1 MKKEHVTKTAH
12 RWFDPSSP
20 VSIAMRD
27 ARVSRRDGRGLM
39 SLSEAR
45 RLLES
50 IEVFRKGEGRSAAG
64 TMVFESDR
72 VWAAFLSLEDAAEFV
87 KHARRIRWE
96 FQVRGRDNVALHERY
111 GDGILPWIE
120 SRIEG
125 EGALVNVP
133 WCVVPCL
140 LAIGTRDALDVAL
153 RVHSVV
159 ELGSAGGE
167 IDAEDSDFAEDTSA
181 SDDDE
186 DDDADD
192 EDADDAEDEDEDDD
206 DDSSADEDDD
216 EERARGEGAEKA
228 DGLEVARRWMT
239 RHPDAYGALAA
250 LADEGNSRAA
260 ELLRDRAAAL
270 GGVVREAIEAALG
283 GEVARRIAEQFSLP
297 RTRLPEEVER
307 LLAESEVI
315 DEPRGPLWSIA
326 ELDEAARRFDL
337 PIWDNANYTTAAMRI
352 TGYASQK
359 GDTLVIEQILHHPG
373 SGVLACWELAAYGP
387 GAGKRAARDEE
398 LIADAARDELQSVE
412 IDADDYVDGITNQI
426 VLLGERDERGRP
438 TAGSDGP
445 RIVPLPLPSDDMI
458 VHVKRASVRQK
469 GDPLRASYRLPR
481 VFAALPEASRASLRL
496 VTPVEALVVDL
507 CRRHRDAIFAA
518 DRDLRVAAAIPQG
531 ATRLFSFDDF
541 QYVAAGEP
549 ASRSND
555 LVAMV
560 EALRARRKIT
570 RLPGTANARPE
581 CWIPG
586 SAELRSYAG
595 GDAWAEGDDPIE
607 PEAPAAGVGVT
618 PYWSLTIAR
627 GYPHGVW
634 LLHGAAQNKR
644 GQAEQAILH
653 LTNAS
658 SPVVH
663 MFWPRRT
670 ACMWARVCGLAERK
684 WAPGDRGVLTA
695 SKNDR
700 MLYAAE
706 ARKLVEN
713 FVLRSFAVPPHVG
726 TEFVLLLEALVGGRE
741 TVDAFVAALGK
752 LSSEAWASERV
763 ALASAIFELGFVLR
777 RVEGTSGPLRERLE
791 QSYRAGHT
799 GEAMRMLD
807 LTLYGRAGAER
818 SARCE
823 LDLAHAGGDPSWV
836 RERLL
841 DRKTPASAPDVF
853 LVSLAGEEM
862 LAKYEGRLPQVTD
875 AAWVGSQLARLAS
888 PRVVGMALALYA
900 DRPEARAAISQA
912 LFERPEI
919 RAEIE
924 ANQRGPQAKIAKALL
939 TALDERDERAY
950 ARRQGAQGDEDDE
963 DLDDE
968 EDDED
973 EEDEA

>member
-1 MKKEHVTKTAH
+1 MKKEHVTKTAP

-50 IEVFRKGEGRSAAG
+50 TEVYRKGEGRSTGG

-72 VWAAFLSLEDAAEFV
+72 VWAALLSLEDAAEFV
-87 KHARRIRWE
+87 KHATRIRWE
-96 FQVRGRDNVALHERY
+96 FQVRGRDNVALHDRY

-120 SRIEG
+120 RRVEG
-125 EGALVNVP
+125 DGALVNVP
-133 WCVVPCL
+133 WCVLPCL
-140 LAIGTRDALDVAL
+140 LAIGTREALEVTL
-153 RVHSVV
+153 RVRSVV
-159 ELGSAGGE
+159 ELASAGSE
-167 IDAEDSDFAEDTSA
+167 IDAEESDFAEDEPAA
-181 SDDDE
+181 SDDDDE
-186 DDDADD
+186 DDEEED
-192 EDADDAEDEDEDDD
+192 EEDDEDEDDP
-206 DDSSADEDDD
+206 SADEDED
-216 EERARGEGAEKA
+216 EERGREGDAEKH

-250 LADEGNSRAA
+250 LADEGNTRAA

-283 GEVARRIAEQFSLP
+283 PEAAKRIAEQFSLP
-297 RTRLPEEVER
+297 RTRLPEAVER
-307 LLAESEVI
+307 LLAEADVI

-337 PIWDNANYTTAAMRI
+337 PIWDNTNYTTAAMRI

-359 GDTLVIEQILHHPG
+359 GDALVIEQIVHHPG
-373 SGVLACWELAAYGP
+373 SGALVGWHFEAYGP
-387 GAGKRAARDEE
+387 GAGKRSGSDDE
-398 LIADAARDELQSVE
+398 LVDATRDELQSVE

-426 VLLGERDERGRP
+426 VLLGERDEKGRP

-458 VHVKRASVRQK
+458 VHVKRAAVRQN

-481 VFAALPEASRASLRL
+481 SFAALPSETREALRL
-496 VTPVEALVVDL
+496 VTPAEALVVDL

-518 DRDLRVAAAIPQG
+518 DRDLRVAAGVPQG

-549 ASRSND
+549 ASRSMD

-570 RLPGTANARPE
+570 RLPGAANARPE
-581 CWIPG
+581 RWIPAA
-586 SAELRSYAG
+586 AEIRSYAG
-595 GDAWAEGDDPIE
+595 GDAWAEGDDPVE
-607 PEAPAAGVGVT
+607 PEPPAAGVGVT

-627 GYPHGVW
+627 GFPHGVW
-634 LLHGAAQNKR
+634 LLHGAAQNKK

-653 LTNAS
+653 LMNAS
-658 SPVVH
+658 SPVIRL
-663 MFWPRRT
+663 FWPRRT
-670 ACMWARVCGLAERK
+670 ACMWARATGLAERK
-684 WAPGDRGVLTA
+684 WVTGDRGVLA
-695 SKNDR
+695 AAKNDR

-706 ARKLVEN
+706 ARRLVEN
-713 FVLRSFAVPPHVG
+713 FVLRPWSVPPHVG
-726 TEFVLLLEALVGGRE
+726 AELVLLLEALVGGRE
-741 TVDAFVAALGK
+741 TVDAFVVALGK
-752 LSSEAWASERV
+752 LSPEAWASSLP
-763 ALASAIFELGFVLR
+763 ALASAIFELGFVLH
-777 RVEGTSGPLRERLE
+777 RVEGRAGPLHERLE
-791 QSYRAGHT
+791 RAYRQAQP
-799 GEAMRMLD
+799 GEAMRLLD
-807 LTLYGRAGAER
+807 LVLHGRAGAER

-823 LDLAHAGGDPSWV
+823 LDLAHVGDDPDWV
-836 RERLL
+836 REKLL
-841 DRKTPASAPDVF
+841 DRRTPASAPDVF
-853 LVSLAGEEM
+853 LVSLAGEGM
-862 LAKYEGRLPQVTD
+862 LAKYEARIPTVTD

-888 PRVVGMALALYA
+888 ARVVGMALAIYA

-924 ANQRGPQAKIAKALL
+924 SNQRGPQAKIARALL
-939 TALDERDERAY
+939 TALDERDERVY
-950 ARRQGAQGDEDDE
+950 ARRQGAQDDEDDDDLDEDDE
-963 DLDDE
+963 DDDDE
-968 EDDED
+968 
-973 EEDEA
+973 A

>member
-1 MKKEHVTKTAH
+1 MKKEHVTKTAP

-45 RLLES
+45 RLVES
-50 IEVFRKGEGRSAAG
+50 AEAFRKGEGRSAGG

-72 VWAAFLSLEDAAEFV
+72 VWAALLSLEDAAEFV
-87 KHARRIRWE
+87 KHGRRIRWE
-96 FQVRGRDNVALHERY
+96 FQVRGRDNTALYDRY

-120 SRIEG
+120 SRIEA
-125 EGALVNVP
+125 EGALANVP

-140 LAIGTRDALDVAL
+140 LAIGTREALDVAL
-153 RVHSVV
+153 RVQSIV
-159 ELGSAGGE
+159 ELPSTGSE
-167 IDAEDSDFAEDTSA
+167 IEADESDLAEDASTSDEDDGDES
-181 SDDDE
+181 DDE
-186 DDDADD
+186 D
-192 EDADDAEDEDEDDD
+192 DEDEDDD
-206 DDSSADEDDD
+206 DDDPGADEDEDD
-216 EERARGEGAEKA
+216 ERARADA
-228 DGLEVARRWMT
+228 STQDDGLDVARRWMT
-239 RHPDAYGALAA
+239 RHPDAYGALAT
-250 LADEGNSRAA
+250 LADEGNTRAA

-283 GEVARRIAEQFSLP
+283 EEAARRIAEQFDLP

-307 LLAESEVI
+307 LLAESEAI

-326 ELDEAARRFDL
+326 ELDEAARKFDL
-337 PIWDNANYTTAAMRI
+337 PIWDNANYTTGAMRI

-359 GDTLVIEQILHHPG
+359 GDVLVIEQILHHPG
-373 SGVLACWELAAYGP
+373 SGVLACWELSAYGP
-387 GAGKRAARDEE
+387 GAGKRSGRDDE
-398 LIADAARDELQSVE
+398 LIVDAARDELQSVE

-426 VLLGERDERGRP
+426 VLLGDRDEKGRP

-458 VHVKRASVRQK
+458 VHVKRAAVRQN

-481 VFAALPEASRASLRL
+481 SFAALPEASRENLRL
-496 VTPVEALVVDL
+496 VTPAEALIVDL
-507 CRRHRDAIFAA
+507 CRRHRDMIFAA

-541 QYVAAGEP
+541 EYVAAGEP
-549 ASRSND
+549 ASRSMD
-555 LVAMV
+555 LLAMV

-570 RLPGTANARPE
+570 RLPGRPNARPE

-586 SAELRSYAG
+586 AAELRSYAG

-607 PEAPAAGVGVT
+607 PETPAAGVGVT

-627 GYPHGVW
+627 GFPHGVW
-634 LLHGAAQNKR
+634 LLHGAAQNKK

-658 SPVVH
+658 SPVVRL
-663 MFWPRRT
+663 FWPRRT
-670 ACMWARVCGLAERK
+670 ACMWARVAGLAERK
-684 WAPGDRGVLTA
+684 WVTGDRGVLAA

-706 ARKLVEN
+706 ARKLVES
-713 FVLRSFAVPPHVG
+713 FVLRPWSVPAHVG
-726 TEFVLLLEALVGGRE
+726 MEFVLLLEALVGGRE
-741 TVDAFVAALGK
+741 TIDAFVAALGK
-752 LSSEAWASERV
+752 LSPEAWASDRA

-777 RVEGTSGPLRERLE
+777 RVEGTRGPLRERLAASWRPG
-791 QSYRAGHT
+791 QT
-799 GEAMRMLD
+799 GEAPRMLD
-807 LTLYGRAGAER
+807 LVLHGRAGAER

-823 LDLAHAGGDPSWV
+823 LDLAHAGSDPTWV
-836 RERLL
+836 RDKLL

-862 LAKYEGRLPQVTD
+862 LGKYEARIPKVAD

-888 PRVVGMALALYA
+888 ARVVGMALALYA

-924 ANQRGPQAKIAKALL
+924 ANQRGPQAKIARALL

-950 ARRQGAQGDEDDE
+950 ARRQGAQDDELDDEDEDEDDE
-963 DLDDE
+963 D
-968 EDDED
+968 DED
-973 EEDEA
+973 EA

>member
-1 MKKEHVTKTAH
+1 MKKEHVTKTAP

-45 RLLES
+45 RLIES
-50 IEVFRKGEGRSAAG
+50 TEVFRKGEGRTAAG

-72 VWAAFLSLEDAAEFV
+72 VWAALLSLEDAAEFV
-87 KHARRIRWE
+87 KHGQRIRWE
-96 FQVRGRDNVALHERY
+96 FQVRGRDNTALHDRY
-111 GDGILPWIE
+111 GDAILPWIE
-120 SRIEG
+120 SRLDG
-125 EGALVNVP
+125 DGALVNVP

-140 LAIGTRDALDVAL
+140 LAIGSSEALDVAL
-153 RVHSVV
+153 RARSIV
-159 ELGSAGGE
+159 ELAVAGSE
-167 IDAEDSDFAEDTSA
+167 IEADEPELAEDTSTP
-181 SDDDE
+181 SEDEDDEDGDEDEDDEDDE
-186 DDDADD
+186 DDDDPG
-192 EDADDAEDEDEDDD
+192 
-206 DDSSADEDDD
+206 ADEDDD
-216 EERARGEGAEKA
+216 EEHARA
-228 DGLEVARRWMT
+228 DGATKDDGLDMARRWMT
-239 RHPDAYGALAA
+239 RHPDAYGALAT
-250 LADEGNSRAA
+250 LADEGNPRAA

-283 GEVARRIAEQFSLP
+283 AEAAKRLAEQFDLP

-307 LLAESEVI
+307 LLAEAEAI

-359 GDTLVIEQILHHPG
+359 GDVLVVEQILHHPG
-373 SGVLACWELAAYGP
+373 SGTLAGWELSAYGP
-387 GAGKRAARDEE
+387 GAGKRSSRDDE
-398 LIADAARDELQSVE
+398 LIDAARDELQSVE

-426 VLLGERDERGRP
+426 VLLGERDEKGRP
-438 TAGSDGP
+438 TTGSDGP

-458 VHVKRASVRQK
+458 VHVKRAAVRQK
-469 GDPLRASYRLPR
+469 GDPLRASYHLPR
-481 VFAALPEASRASLRL
+481 AFAALPESTRGSLRL
-496 VTPVEALVVDL
+496 VTPVEALLVDL
-507 CRRHRDAIFAA
+507 CRRHRDVIFAA
-518 DRDLRVAAAIPQG
+518 DRDLRVAAAVPQG

-549 ASRSND
+549 ASRSMD

-570 RLPGTANARPE
+570 RLPGAANARPE

-586 SAELRSYAG
+586 AAELRSYAG
-595 GDAWAEGDDPIE
+595 GDAWSEGDDPIE
-607 PEAPAAGVGVT
+607 PETPAAGVGVT

-627 GYPHGVW
+627 GFPHGVW
-634 LLHGAAQNKR
+634 LLHGAAQNKK

-658 SPVVH
+658 SPVVRL
-663 MFWPRRT
+663 FWPRRT
-670 ACMWARVCGLAERK
+670 ACMWARVAGLAERK
-684 WAPGDRGVLTA
+684 WVTGDRGVLA
-695 SKNDR
+695 AAKNER

-706 ARKLVEN
+706 ARKLVET
-713 FVLRSFAVPPHVG
+713 FVLRPWSVPAHVG

-741 TVDAFVAALGK
+741 TIEAFVAALGK
-752 LSSEAWASERV
+752 LSPEAWASDRA

-777 RVEGTSGPLRERLE
+777 RVEGSRGPLRERLAASWR
-791 QSYRAGHT
+791 QGQT
-799 GEAMRMLD
+799 GEAPRMLD
-807 LTLYGRAGAER
+807 LVLHSRAGAER

-823 LDLAHAGGDPSWV
+823 LELAHAGDDPTWV
-836 RERLL
+836 RDKLL
-841 DRKTPASAPDVF
+841 DRKTAASAPDVF

-862 LAKYEGRLPQVTD
+862 LGKYEGRISKVAD

-888 PRVVGMALALYA
+888 ARVVGMALALYA
-900 DRPEARAAISQA
+900 ERPEARAAISQA

-924 ANQRGPQAKIAKALL
+924 ANQRGPQAKIARALL

-950 ARRQGAQGDEDDE
+950 ARRQGAQDDE
-963 DLDDE
+963 LDDE
-968 EDDED
+968 EEDDDEGDDED
-973 EEDEA
+973 EA